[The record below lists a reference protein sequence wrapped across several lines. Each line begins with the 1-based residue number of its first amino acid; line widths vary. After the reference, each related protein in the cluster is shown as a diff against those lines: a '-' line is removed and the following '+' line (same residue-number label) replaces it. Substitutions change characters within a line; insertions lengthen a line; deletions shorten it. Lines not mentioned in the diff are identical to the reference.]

1 MQTSQNN
8 KAFDEFTELPVVG
21 FLFMSNRLRVFDNI
35 SFTLQ
40 KSFDF
45 QYDKIAIE
53 EYV

>member
-1 MQTSQNN
+1 MQASQNN
-8 KAFDEFTELPVVG
+8 KAFGEFTESPVVG
-21 FLFMSNRLRVFDNI
+21 LLFMSNKLWVFDNI